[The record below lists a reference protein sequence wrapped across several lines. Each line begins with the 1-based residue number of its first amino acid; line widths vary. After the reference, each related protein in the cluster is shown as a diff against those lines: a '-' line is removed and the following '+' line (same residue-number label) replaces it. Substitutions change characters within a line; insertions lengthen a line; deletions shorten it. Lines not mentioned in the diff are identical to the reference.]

1 MTLIKLI
8 AIALSAGVVACS
20 ARTATEPAAVQE
32 SAEAALPRISGM
44 PGVDMTKSHASA
56 AAESLSVVKALVAKG
71 RPQSRGF
78 QSVDEVSAARLAHPL
93 PMFMVGLDKLREY
106 KGGDVRALLID
117 EEQVMY
123 PLAVNGEARAALV
136 VRKRANGEYSASS
149 FGDTVIAGMVQQGRQ
164 GLTKARGIAESD
176 FRLIAIPAMGAK
188 FLGHEEGGALMLTA
202 LYDLPGTS
210 FRQGEPHRAEE
221 VLAAFQPLAAK
232 MNPDV
237 PN

>member
-1 MTLIKLI
+1 MNVIKLI
-8 AIALSAGVVACS
+8 ALALLGGALACP
-20 ARTATEPAAVQE
+20 ARTAGEPAAAQD
-32 SAEAALPRISGM
+32 SAEAVLPRMSGM
-44 PGVDMTKSHASA
+44 PGVDMTKSHALA

-71 RPQSRGF
+71 RPRSRGF
-78 QSVDEVSAARLAHPL
+78 QSVDEVGAARLTHPL
-93 PMFMVGLDKLREY
+93 PMFMVGLDRLREY

-123 PLAVNGEARAALV
+123 PLAVNGQARAALV
-136 VRKRANGEYSASS
+136 VRKRADGHYSASS
-149 FGDTVIAGMVQQGRQ
+149 FGDTVIAGMVQQARQ

-176 FRLIAIPAMGAK
+176 FRLIAIPVMGAK

-210 FRQGEPHRAEE
+210 FRQGEAHRAEE